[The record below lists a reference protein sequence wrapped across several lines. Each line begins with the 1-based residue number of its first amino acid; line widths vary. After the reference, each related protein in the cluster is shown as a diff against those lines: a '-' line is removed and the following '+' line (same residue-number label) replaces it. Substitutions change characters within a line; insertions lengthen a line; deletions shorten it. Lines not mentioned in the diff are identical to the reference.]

1 MRSWLKENRRCR
13 RLADVMAMRLA
24 NARPCA
30 AKRMGWSR
38 KKGAERSTKV
48 RAREDEREEGRKK
61 VEFGYTRKDVILIGA
76 GMAMGGVGLYKGLQ
90 VFAGMDPLVAGN
102 YVQIIFVLVIMLGW
116 ASTYVSRV
124 LNKDMTYVKQLKEY
138 EEEVMRKRLEEMTDE
153 EKEALIAEVEA
164 EKEAR
169 KNRKR

>member
-1 MRSWLKENRRCR
+1 MLACGGTWRIRI
-13 RLADVMAMRLA
+13 RLDAMAMRLA
-24 NARPCA
+24 NVRPCA
-30 AKRMGWSR
+30 AKRTRWSR
-38 KKGAERSTKV
+38 RKGAERRTVV
-48 RAREDEREEGRKK
+48 RAGDEEREEARTK
-61 VEFGYTRKDVILIGA
+61 VEFGYTRKDVILIGV
-76 GMAMGGVGLYKGLQ
+76 GMAVGGVGLYKGLQ
-90 VFAGMDPLVAGN
+90 TFAGMDPLMAGN

-138 EEEVMRKRLEEMTDE
+138 EDEVMRKRLEEMTEE

-169 KNRKR
+169 KNRKP